1 MSNEVSKDFF
11 EYGSSFPV
19 PKSDY
24 NMYYRGCVSLV
35 NSLKNEII

>member
-1 MSNEVSKDFF
+1 MSEVGNGFF

-24 NMYYRGCVSLV
+24 NMYYMGLCVPCELAE
-35 NSLKNEII
+35 K